1 MTRLRAILSAILLIS
16 AVQANAQRAKPSEH
30 SSDLSFAPAYVLSG
44 RSLPLTSNTDSPQRY
59 SIGRKA
65 GQIAAASV
73 PVMALGGVAALDAD
87 GGLKY
92 LRDRWIPDFRNR
104 TDDYLQYSPGA
115 LMLAL
120 KAAGVQGRSTWGE
133 MLTASAASY
142 VIMGVSVNAL
152 KYTTSVERP
161 DGADTHSFPSG
172 HSATAFMMAGL
183 LTREYGELSPW
194 VGVGAYSVASLTG
207 AMRIANNKHWLSDV
221 LTGAGLGILSAE
233 AGNLVSD
240 ILFKKDFSPEG
251 LSDDET
257 PSFFGLYTGTGWLR
271 EPMHFRTSHFGL
283 EGAHFFNS
291 WLGLGGRTVISCY
304 AGTSGSWSCPDSCLS
319 SDFST
324 SSSSVRDYGSESL
337 NNFVSFAAGAYFS
350 LSLCK
355 RISLG
360 SKALAGYYR
369 ECAASAGA
377 YSIIDS
383 VDLGSGLDLGTGLS
397 LNVRLR
403 DHYGI
408 RLFADYDSL
417 ASRSLITLG
426 FSVNALW

>member
-1 MTRLRAILSAILLIS
+1 VTRFSAILSAILLFF
-16 AVQANAQRAKPSEH
+16 AVQANAQRAQTRGH
-30 SSDLSFAPAYVLSG
+30 SSD
-44 RSLPLTSNTDSPQRY
+44 RSLQLTSNIGSQTRCE
-59 SIGRKA
+59 IGRKA
-65 GQIAAASV
+65 GQIAVVSL

-87 GGLKY
+87 GGLKN
-92 LRDRWIPDFRNR
+92 LRDRWMPDFRNR

-133 MLTASAASY
+133 MLTASAAAY
-142 VIMGVSVNAL
+142 AIMGFLVNAL

-161 DGADTHSFPSG
+161 DGVDTHSFPSG
-172 HSATAFMMAGL
+172 HSATAFMMAEL

-194 VGVGAYSVASLTG
+194 VGVGAYSLASLTG

-233 AGNLVSD
+233 AGYLISD
-240 ILFKKDFSPEG
+240 ILFKKDFSCEE

-257 PSFFGLYTGTGWLR
+257 PSFFGLYTGTGWLWSSAESR
-271 EPMHFRTSHFGL
+271 VSHFGL
-283 EGAHFFNS
+283 EGAHFLNP
-291 WLGLGGRTVISCY
+291 WLGLGGRAVVSY
-304 AGTSGSWSCPDSCLS
+304 AGTSGAWYPPDSYYS
-319 SDFST
+319 SDFNIA
-324 SSSSVRDYGSESL
+324 SSSDRDHSSESL
-337 NNFVSFAAGAYFS
+337 NNFVSFTAGAYFS
-350 LSLCK
+350 LPLSK

-369 ECAASAGA
+369 ECAAPAGA

-383 VDLGSGLDLGTGLS
+383 IDLGSGLDLGTGLS
-397 LNVRLR
+397 ANLRLR

-408 RLFADYDSL
+408 RLFADYDLLSSHSL
-417 ASRSLITLG
+417 LTLG